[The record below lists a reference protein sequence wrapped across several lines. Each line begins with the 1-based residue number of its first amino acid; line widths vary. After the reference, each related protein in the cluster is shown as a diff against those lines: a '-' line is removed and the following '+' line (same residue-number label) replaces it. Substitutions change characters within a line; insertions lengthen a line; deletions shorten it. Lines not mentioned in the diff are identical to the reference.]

1 MPDIVLWVGML
12 LRGVYETALGY
23 GFDYESPEEKY
34 FILKLLETSMLTGK
48 NWAKANREIDNAIS
62 KETLIVPDS
71 QTLSA
76 QMEKTSNAF
85 ATDVMVAK
93 FIQGLPLVG
102 VVGGA
107 LNPIYYNRVMKYVQ
121 LKYRKRYLLKKL
133 RSQ

>member
-1 MPDIVLWVGML
+1 
-12 LRGVYETALGY
+12 
-23 GFDYESPEEKY
+23 
-34 FILKLLETSMLTGK
+34 MLTGK